1 MQLLDALCDPNK
13 TGIDVGAKVGM
24 YTYRILARSADV
36 IAFEPN
42 PLFNQMLKAVFSGKR
57 ARVEPVALSNTR
69 GAAILRL
76 PYDSAG
82 SPQFGRATIDANNK
96 LEHEMVARVE
106 QVEVETRTID
116 DYALPNVGFIKI
128 DVEGH
133 ELAVLEG
140 AEGTIS
146 KQRPTLLV
154 ESNDDHK
161 PGGVTALI
169 AWLRAHDYDVVFL
182 AGQTLLDADQ
192 YDRAEHWGKH
202 TIENF
207 IGVARSRPDVME
219 RLRQCA
225 ARVTS
230 KRPARSKP
238 PKPRHVDVRQL
249 S

>member
-1 MQLLDALCDPNK
+1 MQLLGALCDPNK

-42 PLFNQMLKAVFSGKR
+42 PLFNRMLEAVFTGKP
-57 ARVEPVALSNTR
+57 ARIEPVALSSAR
-69 GAAILRL
+69 GKAVLRL
-76 PYDSAG
+76 PYDAAG
-82 SPQFGRATIDANNK
+82 GPQFGRATIDESNK
-96 LEHEMVARVE
+96 LEHELVARVE

-116 DYALPNVGFIKI
+116 DYALSNVGFIKI

-140 AEGTIS
+140 AERTIRD
-146 KQRPTLLV
+146 QMPTLLI

-161 PGGVTALI
+161 PGGVAALI

-182 AGQTLLDADQ
+182 AGNTLLDADR
-192 YDRAEHWGKH
+192 YDRAEHWAKH

-207 IGVARSRPDVME
+207 IGVPRTRPDVME
-219 RLRQCA
+219 RLRQAA

-230 KRPARSKP
+230 KPPARSKP
-238 PKPRHVDVRQL
+238 PKPRHAM
-249 S
+249 STSGS